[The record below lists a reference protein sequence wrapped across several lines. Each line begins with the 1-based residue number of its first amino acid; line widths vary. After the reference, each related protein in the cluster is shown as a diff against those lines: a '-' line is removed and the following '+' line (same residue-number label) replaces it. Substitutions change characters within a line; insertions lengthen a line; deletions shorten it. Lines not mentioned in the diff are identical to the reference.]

1 MNQLK
6 LNFIAGR
13 NSEGA
18 ALCIDGFMNMRPE
31 ASWTAFLYSMT
42 RDGTRDGPYCQWS
55 LNYGEFE
62 VDMTRVQ
69 KVEQLLKV
77 MENHWLFSGPWAWLF
92 AIWALVSVIWN
103 YGEVEDDMTRGC
115 KRWNTMI
122 ASSWNDLFEEHRK
135 YNIDNRAGRLSSIS
149 EKWHRVVSDG
159 SSQLHILSQ
168 KYVHSRRNVW
178 VLIPI
183 DSRFR
188 EWCK

>member
-1 MNQLK
+1 MVLSSARSHTKLTSASFFLDLLHRHQEVSASLQNGDLILTLTFPAEQTMNQLK

-77 MENHWLFSGPWAWLF
+77 MENH
-92 AIWALVSVIWN
+92 
-103 YGEVEDDMTRGC
+103 
-115 KRWNTMI
+115 
-122 ASSWNDLFEEHRK
+122 
-135 YNIDNRAGRLSSIS
+135 
-149 EKWHRVVSDG
+149 
-159 SSQLHILSQ
+159 
-168 KYVHSRRNVW
+168 
-178 VLIPI
+178 
-183 DSRFR
+183 
-188 EWCK
+188 